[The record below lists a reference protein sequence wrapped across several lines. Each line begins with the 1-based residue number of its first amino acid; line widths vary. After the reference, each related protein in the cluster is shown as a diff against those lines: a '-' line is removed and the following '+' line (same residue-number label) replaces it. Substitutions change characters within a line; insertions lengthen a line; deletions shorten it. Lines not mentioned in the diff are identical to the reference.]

1 MRIAVFE
8 PYPRMCGVSAW
19 TWHAAQGFRDL
30 GHHCDVVTFTKSG
43 KPRKTT
49 SIRRDGFTFAM
60 GWQWWHEAA
69 DVTGKFSDAAD
80 ILDKYDLIVL
90 NEPKNG
96 TADRD
101 AANPPKDKDGNRPPA
116 VIPEYI
122 KALAGSKTPW
132 MTILHAPQY
141 DATRGKYLETC
152 LDAGNFTGFVIEHQP
167 GSYESGAWAFD
178 GRVKKIQQWPWLPYR
193 LRPLGTDVPRYRI
206 IGMTGRMIPNKGP
219 AVLAYHAD
227 RFPVGWRTRLHG
239 AESGGHGP
247 AVSFGIYEALA
258 RHHGWTGRRVG
269 QKEPA
274 VDDIGNSGD
283 MIHQWPWWLEK
294 DGRTL
299 EYVATYNDTR
309 FVWQQCAV
317 AVNLTQKKFA
327 VGLEYT
333 MLEAME
339 AGCAVVM
346 PTYCFSRTGREQ
358 YHAYTLDRYETTMGI
373 APDSGMRI
381 EKLGQ
386 GVGDELVEQ
395 VTLACNDFSAGYDP
409 NPNLSAL
416 STYHA
421 PRHLAQKILESV

>member
-1 MRIAVFE
+1 MRVAVFE

-19 TWHAAQGFRDL
+19 TWHAAQGFRDI

-43 KPRKTT
+43 RARKTT
-49 SIRRDGFTFAM
+49 SIRKDGFTFAM

-101 AANPPKDKDGNRPPA
+101 AAKENRL
-116 VIPEYI
+116 PEYVE
-122 KALAGSKTPW
+122 ALARTKTPW

-141 DATRGKYLETC
+141 DPKRAQFLEST

-167 GSYESGAWAFD
+167 GAYESGTWAWD
-178 GRVKKIQQWPWLPYR
+178 ERWIKKIQQWPWLPYR
-193 LRPLGTDVPRYRI
+193 LRPLVTNVQRYGI
-206 IGMTGRMIPNKGP
+206 IGMSGRMIPNKGP

-247 AVSFGIYEALA
+247 AVSYGIYEALA

-294 DGRTL
+294 DGRVL
-299 EYVATYNDTR
+299 EYVATYADTR
-309 FVWQQCAV
+309 LVWQACAV

-358 YHAYTLDRYETTMGI
+358 YRAYTLDSYETTMGI
-373 APDSGMRI
+373 SQDYGMRI
-381 EKLGQ
+381 EKLGH
-386 GVGDELVEQ
+386 GVGDELVAQ
-395 VTLACNDFSAGYDP
+395 VTAACGDFSAGYDP
-409 NPNLSAL
+409 NPNLKAL
-416 STYHA
+416 ADYHA
-421 PRHLAQKILESV
+421 PRHLAKIILESV